1 MRIVT
6 SISAAVHVK
15 AVAVG
20 VFQNQIVTSL
30 IAGAG
35 PASACNVVA
44 APVEQIGFDKGVGLV
59 QHHAVAQAIA
69 LVVVEIV
76 VMDVVV
82 RRASPQEDRGV
93 APAPEFAVIDFEIG
107 IFGLDGARVGDA
119 VVAPFCVEL
128 SHLLGAPEGVR
139 SLESKAGDADVGS
152 GGDKERYGFELFGV
166 EQGTLGAGFAP
177 AAGERDAPAYGDV
190 LVSGQV
196 DSDGIYYID
205 YLVGTGELEG
215 VEQFHAVCDEVFGW
229 VKQAVITLATAYG
242 IAGGVDVGTKFVI

>member
-6 SISAAVHVK
+6 AIPAAVHVK

-20 VFQNQIVTSL
+20 VFQNQVVTGL

-107 IFGLDGARVGDA
+107 VFGLDGAGVGDA

-128 SHLLGAPEGVR
+128 SHLLGASEGVR
-139 SLESKAGDADVGS
+139 SLESKTGNADVGT
-152 GGDKERYGFELFGV
+152 GGDKEGYGFELFGV
-166 EQGTLGAGFAP
+166 EQGALGAGFSP

-229 VKQAVITLATAYG
+229 VKKAVIALAATDG
-242 IAGGVDVGTKFVI
+242 IAGGVDVGTEFVI